1 MAEAEVEAAYIE
13 ARQVAER
20 RTELEVAFD
29 RARAEGDECGEL
41 RALQAA
47 KDFDVAHPSR
57 DPLFE
62 QLHAAQLFGA
72 QPVEGVA
79 A

>member
-1 MAEAEVEAAYIE
+1 MAEAEVEAAYVE

-29 RARAEGDECGEL
+29 RARAEGDEFAEM

-47 KDFDVAHPSR
+47 KDFDLAHPSR

-62 QLHAAQLFGA
+62 QLHAAQMYG
-72 QPVEGVA
+72 QPAGVA